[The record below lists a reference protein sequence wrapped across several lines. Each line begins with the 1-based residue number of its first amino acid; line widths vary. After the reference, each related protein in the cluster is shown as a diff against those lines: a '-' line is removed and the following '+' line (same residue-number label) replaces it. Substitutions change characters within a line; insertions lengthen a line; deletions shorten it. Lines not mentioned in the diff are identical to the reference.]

1 MSKFSQLMENAFNS
15 NKLKRV
21 RLKVDPAFCERGEI
35 SKFQG
40 YEGYILS
47 EKDGKFKIYFESLN
61 GEIAIIPQDMLD
73 VNSCLSKLQRLK
85 LCAIKYLKNVIK
97 LDCNHVLY
105 QLILNSPNI
114 ETFESFIL
122 NNGVSEKDLLN
133 IYRSDYN
140 EDL

>member
-1 MSKFSQLMENAFNS
+1 MSKFSQLLENAFNS

-40 YEGYILS
+40 YEGYILA
-47 EKDGKFKIYFESLN
+47 ERDGEYKIYFESLN

-73 VNSCLSKLQRLK
+73 MNSSLTKLERLK
-85 LCAIKYLKNVIK
+85 LNTIKYFKNTLKIDCGNVI
-97 LDCNHVLY
+97 Y
-105 QLILNSPNI
+105 QLVLNSPNI

-122 NNGVSEKDLLN
+122 NNGFSEKDLLN

>member
-1 MSKFSQLMENAFNS
+1 MSKFSQLLENAFNS

-40 YEGYILS
+40 YEGYILA
-47 EKDGKFKIYFESLN
+47 ERDGEYKIYFESLN

-73 VNSCLSKLQRLK
+73 MNSSLTKLERLK
-85 LCAIKYLKNVIK
+85 LNTIKYFKNTLKIDCSNVI
-97 LDCNHVLY
+97 Y
-105 QLILNSPNI
+105 QLVLNSPNI

-122 NNGVSEKDLLN
+122 NNGFSEKDLLN